1 MKKHC
6 LSFSLAFWLVVSG
19 WPLMATAELEPLDRI
34 VAVVEDDVVLES
46 ELREQ
51 VYAIINQLKANNTP
65 IPPMQIL
72 QNQVLERMILH
83 SLQLQL
89 AKRSGIQVDDESL
102 RQALLELAHRN
113 NMDLETFRQAVENQ
127 GMDYQRFV
135 DNLREELMLN
145 RLRANMV
152 NSQIQISEREIT
164 HFLET
169 ESQLDPS
176 QATEYHLGHILI
188 ATPEAASPETI
199 QQAMQ
204 KAQQLVQ
211 DLKQGHDFR
220 QAAITFSDGAQA
232 MKGGDLGWR
241 KLDAV
246 PTLFVEVVPDMEKGE
261 IRGPIRS
268 PSGFH
273 IITLF
278 DKKGAAQHEVTE
290 SHVRHILIKTD
301 QFIDDEMARHRLQL
315 IKQRLKEGSDFAS
328 LAEAY
333 SDDTASAVKGGD
345 LGWITPEVVV
355 PPFAHAIETL
365 PIGQISDP
373 VQTPFGW
380 HIIQV
385 LERKKRDDTLEFR
398 RKKARETL
406 VRRKTEEETELW
418 LRKLRNE
425 AYVEIHYDE

>member
-6 LSFSLAFWLVVSG
+6 LSVLLAFWLVVSG
-19 WPLMATAELEPLDRI
+19 WPLMATAELEPIDRI
-34 VAVVEDDVVLES
+34 VAVVEDDVILES
-46 ELREQ
+46 ELRDQ
-51 VYAIINQLKANNTP
+51 VYAIINQLKANNTA
-65 IPPMQIL
+65 IPPMQVL

-102 RQALLELAHRN
+102 RQALLELAQRN

-127 GMDYQRFV
+127 GMDYRRFV

-152 NSQIQISEREIT
+152 NSRIQISEREIS

-169 ESQLDPS
+169 ESQLDPT

-188 ATPEAASPETI
+188 TTPEAASPETI
-199 QQAMQ
+199 QRAMQ
-204 KAQQLVQ
+204 KTQQLVQ
-211 DLKQGHDFR
+211 DLKQGQDFR

-241 KLDAV
+241 KLDAI
-246 PTLFVEVVPDMEKGE
+246 PTLFVEQVADMEKGE

-278 DKKGAAQHEVTE
+278 DKKGATKHEVTE

-315 IKQRLKEGSDFAS
+315 IKQRLKEGDDFAS

-365 PIGQISDP
+365 PIGKISDP

-425 AYVEIHYDE
+425 AYV